1 MFDLFVG
8 HESIHNI
15 FKWNRING
23 DGTEQNEWNGM
34 NKIKYTRLND
44 NVTEY
49 IERKRISS
57 VSWSIFLCVCV
68 CVLTMLTMCLW
79 ECWVKWKI
87 FSLMWTNLKA
97 WFPSLSIATAPQRSL
112 VLTIRCHPKCSQILP
127 SPQIN
132 ISADDFQ
139 ICLALCSGITF
150 AVVCRAHSC
159 GFYLLHPLHPSSN
172 SRFHWSKNPIQLP
185 Y

>member
-97 WFPSLSIATAPQRSL
+97 TDLYSGLMRSSEMRAMPYLSI
-112 VLTIRCHPKCSQILP
+112 
-127 SPQIN
+127 
-132 ISADDFQ
+132 
-139 ICLALCSGITF
+139 
-150 AVVCRAHSC
+150 
-159 GFYLLHPLHPSSN
+159 YLYIYERESS
-172 SRFHWSKNPIQLP
+172 K
-185 Y
+185 

>member
-97 WFPSLSIATAPQRSL
+97 TDLYSGLMRSSEMRAMPYLSI
-112 VLTIRCHPKCSQILP
+112 
-127 SPQIN
+127 
-132 ISADDFQ
+132 
-139 ICLALCSGITF
+139 
-150 AVVCRAHSC
+150 
-159 GFYLLHPLHPSSN
+159 YLYIYERERESS
-172 SRFHWSKNPIQLP
+172 K
-185 Y
+185 

>member
-79 ECWVKWKI
+79 ECWVKWII

-97 WFPSLSIATAPQRSL
+97 TDLYSGLMRSSEMRAMPYLSI
-112 VLTIRCHPKCSQILP
+112 
-127 SPQIN
+127 
-132 ISADDFQ
+132 
-139 ICLALCSGITF
+139 
-150 AVVCRAHSC
+150 
-159 GFYLLHPLHPSSN
+159 YLYIYERESS
-172 SRFHWSKNPIQLP
+172 K
-185 Y
+185 

>member
-34 NKIKYTRLND
+34 NEIKYTRLD
-44 NVTEY
+44 YNVTVHWKKKDQFCFMKY
-49 IERKRISS
+49 YFP
-57 VSWSIFLCVCV
+57 VYV
-68 CVLTMLTMCLW
+68 CVLIMLTMCLC

-97 WFPSLSIATAPQRSL
+97 TDLY
-112 VLTIRCHPKCSQILP
+112 
-127 SPQIN
+127 
-132 ISADDFQ
+132 
-139 ICLALCSGITF
+139 SGLMRYSEM
-150 AVVCRAHSC
+150 RAMPHLI
-159 GFYLLHPLHPSSN
+159 YIYIYM
-172 SRFHWSKNPIQLP
+172 REKE
-185 Y
+185 